1 MKRLTKAMAIS
12 LLASTITI
20 SSVGCNITPKAI
32 TPITTQVEDTLD
44 NEQEVYFNDGILAVK
59 VHYNTPI
66 HTLEKCFKAIDD
78 ISKNVDLSEVKAL
91 QFWAVDRDEYT
102 LFSCTMKHDQLHSL
116 SAMYPDFGEDIK
128 LLTQMMVDLYI
139 SSDVYDTLTE
149 DEEDQIIYNTYYKKY
164 DLPPDVD
171 LYIPTSGGLYKGN
184 K

>member
-32 TPITTQVEDTLD
+32 TPITTQVEDALD

-78 ISKNVDLSEVKAL
+78 ISKTVDLDDIIAL

-102 LFSCTMKHDQLHSL
+102 LFSCTMLHDELESL
-116 SAMYPDFGEDIK
+116 SATCKLWTNTKDITK
-128 LLTQMMVDLYI
+128 MMQDLYI
-139 SSDVYDTLTE
+139 SSDIYDTLDADTSE
-149 DEEDQIIYNTYYKKY
+149 QIIYNTYYKKY
-164 DLPPDVD
+164 NLPPDVD

>member
-59 VHYNTPI
+59 VHYNTPV

-78 ISKNVDLSEVKAL
+78 ISKNVDLDDIIAL

-102 LFSCTMKHDQLHSL
+102 LFSCTMLQNSL
-116 SAMYPDFGEDIK
+116 KSLKLTHGEWTNTKYITSKMY
-128 LLTQMMVDLYI
+128 DLYI
-139 SSDVYDTLTE
+139 SSYILDTLDADTSE
-149 DEEDQIIYNTYYKKY
+149 QIIYNTYYKKY
-164 DLPPDVD
+164 NLPPDVD
-171 LYIPTSGGLYKGN
+171 LYIPTSGELYKGN